1 MAPESI
7 DKIMKIF
14 YMLIR
19 NECDVLVGMR
29 KIMFIQRYEFRS
41 FLWEDTFAK
50 WFEKRNNVL
59 VTNVLPAV
67 LNKSSV
73 VNDVK
78 RSATK
83 I

>member
-1 MAPESI
+1 MAPESV

-14 YMLIR
+14 YMYIYSY
-19 NECDVLVGMR
+19 VIWQVYR
-29 KIMFIQRYEFRS
+29 KVMFIQRYEFRS

-67 LNKSSV
+67 LNKSFM

-78 RSATK
+78 RNATK

>member
-1 MAPESI
+1 MAPESV

-14 YMLIR
+14 YMYIYSYVTFWQV
-19 NECDVLVGMR
+19 DR
-29 KIMFIQRYEFRS
+29 KVMFIQRYEFRS

-67 LNKSSV
+67 LNKSFM